1 MAHVER
7 LVGVLRID
15 IDGDIREFFVQRAQR
30 ACVVKV
36 RVRQEYLL
44 KRQLVFLQRI
54 ENRLRHCAGV
64 NKRAGLG
71 RFVIHHI
78 AVGFQRAE
86 R

>member
-1 MAHVER
+1 M
-7 LVGVLRID
+7 
-15 IDGDIREFFVQRAQR
+15 QRAQR